1 VKPKSVVPAVK
12 ATTTRSAPVTDRP
25 IGHRRAAATAA
36 TALGFGAARL
46 PVPSP
51 SDGSGLLL
59 AGLGLLAL
67 ACASG
72 AFLGLVHRYRRDL
85 GAA

>member
-1 VKPKSVVPAVK
+1 VKVKPKTVVPAVK
-12 ATTTRSAPVTDRP
+12 ATPTSTGPVKDRP
-25 IGHRRAAATAA
+25 IGHRRSAA